1 MVTEETSKITIA
13 DLVGA
18 LSQCVEAQRQLG
30 LCRKRATGNVEY
42 YSYGYI
48 QDLNV
53 AEKHLETTLN
63 AYIDQR
69 VAERLERPNPIVAA
83 SRAAAAGSGR

>member
-1 MVTEETSKITIA
+1 MITIA

-18 LSQCVEAQRQLG
+18 FSQCVEAQRQLG
-30 LCRKRATGNVEY
+30 LCRNRATGNVEY

-53 AEKHLETTLN
+53 AEKQLETTLN

-69 VAERLERPNPIVAA
+69 VAERLERPNLVVASPNGFSA
-83 SRAAAAGSGR
+83 D